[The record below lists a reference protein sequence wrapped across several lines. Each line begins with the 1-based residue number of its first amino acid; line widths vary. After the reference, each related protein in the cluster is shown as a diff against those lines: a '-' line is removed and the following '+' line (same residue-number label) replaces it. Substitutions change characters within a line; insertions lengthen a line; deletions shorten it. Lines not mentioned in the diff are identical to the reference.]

1 MTTRGLQQI
10 IDTAQSI
17 EVYRPRMISQMVVR
31 SGRIRT
37 AERTALTPFQM
48 IVAPQAYSRWE
59 DVRDLVEGITV
70 VDRNLNTWVK
80 LSNTTGMNYITE
92 YRGDLTTAQVDN
104 LRVATTGTT
113 ATIFGNQDF
122 DTSSIRGFTTSTNF
136 DYVELS
142 GIPAIGATLADGTA
156 CTTASNIFKAGDW
169 IQLRTLASGAT
180 NWGLAR
186 TIPLDV
192 PRGSGTTVKVP
203 VNRRWVNANNVDR
216 RGGDIY
222 VGNAIRLRMLITRM
236 PSFKLLPGRIVQW
249 TSDFE
254 LLEDIT

>member
-17 EVYRPRMISQMVVR
+17 EINRPRMVSQMVTR
-31 SGRIRT
+31 SGRVRT
-37 AERTALTPFQM
+37 AERAALTPFQM
-48 IVAPQAYSRWE
+48 IVTPQAYSRWE

-80 LSNTTGMNYITE
+80 LSNTAGMNYITE
-92 YRGDLTTAQVDN
+92 YRGELTDTQVN
-104 LRVATTGTT
+104 ALRVATTGTT
-113 ATIFGNQDF
+113 ATIFGNENF
-122 DTSSIRGFTTSTNF
+122 DTTSIRGFTTSTNF
-136 DYVELS
+136 DYVELG
-142 GIPAIGATLADGTA
+142 GIPAIGATLADGSA
-156 CTTASNIFKAGDW
+156 CTSATNIFRAGDW

-180 NWGLAR
+180 NWGIPR

-192 PRGSGTTVKVP
+192 ERGTGTTVKVP
-203 VNRRWVNANNVDR
+203 VNRRWVSADLDR

-222 VGNAIRLRMLITRM
+222 VGNEIRLRMLITRL
-236 PSFKLLPGRIVQW
+236 PSFKLLPGKIVQW